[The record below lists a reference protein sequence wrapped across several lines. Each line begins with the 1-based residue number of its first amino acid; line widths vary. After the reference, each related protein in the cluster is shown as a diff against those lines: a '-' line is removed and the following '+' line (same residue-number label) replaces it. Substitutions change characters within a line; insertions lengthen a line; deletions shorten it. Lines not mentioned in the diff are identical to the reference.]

1 MKKKYNLIIFFVC
14 ILQIINCEDDN
25 EKFNYYQ
32 RYFDG
37 TYELK
42 NIGYTDDIKFDLFS
56 YEYKK
61 NSWVKGFYYKSER
74 VKFIDILLNNKI
86 SKTIYYDYDT
96 EKPIYQKTYDYTKSG
111 ILRSMEVKSIYDES
125 LENNRV
131 IRFVFIQREDGFF
144 NYYAYRYGNWQNGV
158 GLYSYSEGLF
168 DKNFRP
174 LNITS
179 NNIEKTDSKIDVKK
193 IIEKFKYRN
202 NGYTYYLYMN
212 KIRHPIF
219 IKTETQENE
228 NTYINVNIYNLQGE
242 WYESYLFKKF
252 KDHEILITQDFYQ
265 SGFVEENS
273 KIILEK
279 ELMLLK
285 PKDQV
290 STYDSVLISN
300 DEKVYFK
307 DGEFIKSLLILYF
320 DIYYKNYLFEFPF
333 FSDKQFIVRKYNE
346 DGQYYDLQI
355 PRIILEQAFIIK
367 QEVVKYSIDFSKKD
381 TLVFTAVDKKN
392 KIKAPFDAGKT
403 FSISKEKEKLFF
415 VRFFVKMEIE

>member
-1 MKKKYNLIIFFVC
+1 MVNMKKKYNLIIFFVC

-131 IRFVFIQREDGFF
+131 IRFVFIQREDVFF

-212 KIRHPIF
+212 KIKHPIF

-300 DEKVYFK
+300 DEKVYFR

-346 DGQYYDLQI
+346 DG
-355 PRIILEQAFIIK
+355 
-367 QEVVKYSIDFSKKD
+367 
-381 TLVFTAVDKKN
+381 
-392 KIKAPFDAGKT
+392 
-403 FSISKEKEKLFF
+403 
-415 VRFFVKMEIE
+415 